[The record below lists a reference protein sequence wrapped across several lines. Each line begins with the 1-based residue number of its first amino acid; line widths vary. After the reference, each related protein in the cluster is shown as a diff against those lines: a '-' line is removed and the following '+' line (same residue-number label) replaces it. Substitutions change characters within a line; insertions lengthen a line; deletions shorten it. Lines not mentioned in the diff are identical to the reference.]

1 MSTVKNR
8 RRQPR
13 GVPIGGQFAAELKDA
28 ADGVTLVDPSDHDEN
43 SDGPLG
49 MSDSEVMQA
58 LWSKDDVLG
67 LGVGHQ
73 AESRG
78 VHVYYA
84 GDDSEPIG
92 IHQTPS
98 GSIQLVGYEK
108 GDYDFE
114 YPRPMGSGTTSPLQA
129 RQRVAEHLGL
139 TQEASRLLAFLPQV
153 SDEQKALI
161 AATYEE
167 VNAGGREDVVDS
179 GTRAATDAAYDGQVP
194 MLTHIDH
201 GQRAAA
207 FAATKNEDP
216 RFRQA
221 IQDAMWALQR
231 RDLVDDP
238 RVSGEYLGRKYG
250 WTRQAY
256 DQMTRP
262 VREVLGPIHPDD
274 PPVERLQPGFE
285 DDVIAEAYDSDNP
298 RLRAK
303 ASQAARAVMADRLAQ
318 MGAESVTL
326 YVRDGE
332 VRVSSVGF
340 PHDPD
345 PDRLW
350 DGYKTTRDI
359 AEEYVRTY
367 LPVDEYRAERRAMLG
382 ITERDDTD
390 DFAAMTLH
398 VTDYAGEGL
407 ASTVEL
413 REELLAQRHGT
424 HNAA

>member
-8 RRQPR
+8 SRQPK
-13 GVPIGGQFAAELKDA
+13 GTPIGGQFAAELKDA

-49 MSDSEVMQA
+49 MSDTEVMQA

-67 LGVGHQ
+67 LGVAHQ

-84 GDDSEPIG
+84 ADETEPIG

-98 GSIQLVGYEK
+98 GGIQLVGYEK

-114 YPRPMGSGTTSPLQA
+114 YPRLMGPGPMSPQQA

-139 TQEASRLLAFLPQV
+139 TQEASRLLAFLPKV

-161 AATYEE
+161 AASHEE
-167 VNAGGREDVVDS
+167 VNAGAREDVVDS
-179 GTRAATDAAYDGQVP
+179 ATRAATDAAYDGQVP
-194 MLTHIDH
+194 MFTHIDH

-274 PPVERLQPGFE
+274 PPVEPLRSGFE
-285 DDVIAEAYDSDNP
+285 DDVIAEAYDSNNP

-303 ASQAARAVMADRLAQ
+303 AAKAARAVMADRLAQ
-318 MGAESVTL
+318 MGADTVTL
-326 YVRDGE
+326 YVQDGE

-340 PHDPD
+340 LHDPN
-345 PDRLW
+345 PDVVW
-350 DGYKTTRDI
+350 EGYRTARDI
-359 AEEYVRTY
+359 AEEYVHNY
-367 LPVDEYRAERRAMLG
+367 LPLEEYKAERRAILG
-382 ITERDDTD
+382 ISEQDDAD
-390 DFAAMTLH
+390 DFVAMTYR
-398 VTDYAGEGL
+398 VNDYAGEGL
-407 ASTVEL
+407 ASAIEL
-413 REELLAQRHGT
+413 REELLAQRHNT
-424 HNAA
+424 QHAA